1 MVGAKAS
8 PKPRLVTS
16 LREEIIGKRDT
27 WDTYYFQRRLV
38 IRNEYSDFSNSD
50 TCLICR
56 RLSSSRRAFRCTPP
70 YTTTL
75 MTSAPLK
82 RHASD
87 AENIRFAPA
96 LVFEPSP
103 SRNNDV
109 S

>member
-1 MVGAKAS
+1 MLGLRGCSKID
-8 PKPRLVTS
+8 PLVTS
-16 LREEIIGKRDT
+16 LREEIIGRRDT
-27 WDTYYFQRRLV
+27 WGTYYFQRRLC
-38 IRNEYSDFSNSD
+38 SDFSNSD

-56 RLSSSRRAFRCTPP
+56 RLSSSCRAFRCTPP

-87 AENIRFAPA
+87 AENIRFAPV